1 MKVIRKMFWSLDNDK
16 EIAFLQD
23 WAKKGFRLVS
33 VSLGKYSFESI
44 PSTQLIYQ
52 MDFRGFDQVIDKE
65 EYKQLFIDDGWEVIE
80 SDTGWYYFCKSDTG
94 NENLSIF
101 NNNES
106 LLRSLKNKLRF
117 LMLTG
122 FQSYIAMIVL
132 LPVFRRSMEPSS
144 PWIDVLTF
152 AIIIITI
159 IHLTFVIRILL
170 KISSIKS
177 SIHE

>member
-16 EIAFLQD
+16 EIAFLED

-33 VSLGKYSFESI
+33 VHMGKYNFEAI
-44 PSTQLIYQ
+44 PPTQLIYQ

-65 EYKQLFIDDGWEVIE
+65 EYKQLFIDDGWDVIE
-80 SDTGWYYFCKSDTG
+80 SDTGWYYFCKPFTG
-94 NENLSIF
+94 NDDLSIF

-122 FQSYIAMIVL
+122 FPSYIAMIVL
-132 LPVFRRSMEPSS
+132 LPVFRRSIESTI
-144 PWIDVLTF
+144 WIDLLTS

-170 KISSIKS
+170 RIQKIKS